1 MSLFNKTELK
11 YTIKTFFEYL
21 EKINENLVSCSK
33 SLKNISNINLNQ
45 SDDDYWHNLFDL
57 NAELPPENTWVLVK
71 ICDINAIN
79 IEPYLLYGVPHI
91 AEFRNGQWF
100 AEEWDGPYE
109 TNQVPFKVLC
119 WRPIPGTSKI
129 KIYADG
135 GEMERWDITTYD

>member
-21 EKINENLVSCSK
+21 EQLNENIGSCNK
-33 SLKNISNINLNQ
+33 SLQNISDIKLKQNN
-45 SDDDYWHNLFDL
+45 DYWHPLFGPG
-57 NAELPPENTWVLVK
+57 AELPPENTWVLVK
-71 ICDINAIN
+71 ICDINAID

-119 WRPIPGTSKI
+119 WRPIPYS
-129 KIYADG
+129 
-135 GEMERWDITTYD
+135 